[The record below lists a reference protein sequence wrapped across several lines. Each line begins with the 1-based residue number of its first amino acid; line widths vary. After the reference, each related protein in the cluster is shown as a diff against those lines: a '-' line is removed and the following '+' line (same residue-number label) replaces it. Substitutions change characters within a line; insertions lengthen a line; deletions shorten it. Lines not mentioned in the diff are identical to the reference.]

1 MPYQSRPSDR
11 VIELVKAKGGNIWTN
26 CTDTVAGGA
35 AVARA
40 AINAVFPVPDRAKT
54 LLGWR
59 PIETATA
66 GAVAES
72 MISVFDIQGANF
84 NFQPQEVMCGNTAG
98 SMLATGTPIQ
108 APSEY
113 YDVFAPVAGGE
124 AINVGV
130 EPCDALAGNR
140 RSAAEFTWTDVRLP
154 ELPVIKSLCGREVAI
169 AIAAVGEV
177 AGVAMPITDAHELI
191 EVGGCATESVNTAAE
206 ELMVEMILRCTALPI
221 NEIRFPFEPYAGT
234 AVTPGSNIAYVTRR
248 LIRMKFSQP
257 TVVVNS
263 AYDVDIALAAAGQ
276 AVHYIR
282 WI

>member
-1 MPYQSRPSDR
+1 MPYQGKPSEA
-11 VIELVKAKGGNIWTN
+11 VIRMVEQLGGNIWTS
-26 CTDTVAGGA
+26 CTDTVAGGV

-40 AINAVFPVPDRAKT
+40 AINAAFPVPDKAKT

-72 MISVFDIQGANF
+72 MLAVFDIQGANY
-84 NFQPQEVMCGNTAG
+84 NFQPQEVICGNTAG

-124 AINVGV
+124 VWNVGV

-154 ELPVIKSLCGREVAI
+154 LPTIRSLCGREVAI

-177 AGVAMPITDAHELI
+177 AGVAMPITQAHTLI
-191 EVGGCATESVNTAAE
+191 EAGGIATESVNTAAE
-206 ELMVEMILRCTALPI
+206 ELMVEFILRCTALPI

-248 LIRMKFSQP
+248 LQRMNFSQESV
-257 TVVVNS
+257 TINS

>member
-11 VIELVKAKGGNIWTN
+11 VVELVKGLNGNIWTS
-26 CTDTVAGGA
+26 CTDTIAGGA
-35 AVARA
+35 AVARTA
-40 AINAVFPVPDRAKT
+40 FALFPVPDKART

-72 MISVFDIQGANF
+72 MVSVFDIQGANY
-84 NFQPQEVMCGNTAG
+84 NFQPQEVICGNTAG

-108 APSEY
+108 GPSEY

-124 AINVGV
+124 LINIGV

-140 RSAAEFTWTDVRLP
+140 RSAAEFTWTDVKVP
-154 ELPVIKSLCGREVAI
+154 LPVIRSLCGREVAI

-177 AGVAMPITDAHELI
+177 AGVAMPITEAHALI
-191 EVGGCATESVNTAAE
+191 EAGGIATESVNTAAE
-206 ELMVEMILRCTALPI
+206 ELMIEFILRCTALPI

-248 LIRMKFSQP
+248 LQRMKFSQP
-257 TVVVNS
+257 AVTINS

-276 AVHYIR
+276 AVHYVR

>member
-1 MPYQSRPSDR
+1 MPYKSGPSPE
-11 VIELVKAKGGNIWTN
+11 VLAMIERMGGNVWTG

-40 AINAVFPVPDRAKT
+40 VVELHVVPDKAKT

-72 MISVFDIQGANF
+72 MLSVFDIQGVNY

-98 SMLATGTPIQ
+98 SILASGTPLQ
-108 APSEY
+108 GPSEY

-124 AINVGV
+124 IINVGV
-130 EPCDALAGNR
+130 EPLDALAGNR

-154 ELPVIKSLCGREVAI
+154 LPPIRSLCSREIAI

-177 AGVAMPITDAHELI
+177 PGLAMAITDAHQLI

-206 ELMVEMILRCTALPI
+206 ELMVTLILRCTALPL
-221 NEIRFPFEPYAGT
+221 NEIRCVLEPYAGT

-248 LIRMKFSQP
+248 VQRMKFSQ
-257 TVVVNS
+257 TSVTINS
-263 AYDVDIALAAAGQ
+263 AFDVDIALAAAGQ
-276 AVHYIR
+276 AAHYVR

>member
-1 MPYQSRPSDR
+1 MPYQSGPSAK
-11 VIELVKAKGGNIWTN
+11 VLAMIEQMGGNVWTG

-40 AINAVFPVPDRAKT
+40 VVEAHVVPDKAKT

-72 MISVFDIQGANF
+72 MLSVFDIQGVNY

-124 AINVGV
+124 VINVGV
-130 EPCDALAGNR
+130 EPLDALAGNR

-154 ELPVIKSLCGREVAI
+154 LPTIRSLCSREIAI

-177 AGVAMPITDAHELI
+177 AGLAMAITDAHQLI

-206 ELMVEMILRCTALPI
+206 ELMVSLILRCTALPV
-221 NEIRFPFEPYAGT
+221 NEIRTVLEPYAGT
-234 AVTPGSNIAYVTRR
+234 AVTPGSNAAYVTRR
-248 LIRMKFSQP
+248 LQRMKFSQP
-257 TVVVNS
+257 SVTINS
-263 AYDVDIALAAAGQ
+263 AFDVDIALAAAGQ
-276 AVHYIR
+276 AAHYVR

>member
-11 VIELVKAKGGNIWTN
+11 VVELVKAAGGNIWTS

-40 AINAVFPVPDRAKT
+40 AINAVFPVPDKAKT

-72 MISVFDIQGANF
+72 MLSVFDIQGANF

-98 SMLATGTPIQ
+98 SILATGTPLQ
-108 APSEY
+108 GPSEY

-124 AINVGV
+124 TWNVGV
-130 EPCDALAGNR
+130 EPLDALAGNR

-154 ELPVIKSLCGREVAI
+154 LPTVRSLCGREVAI

-177 AGVAMPITDAHELI
+177 PGVAMAITGAHELI
-191 EVGGCATESVNTAAE
+191 EAGGCATESVNTAAE

-221 NEIRFPFEPYAGT
+221 NEIRFPFEPYAGS
-234 AVTPGSNIAYVTRR
+234 AITPSSNIAYVTRR
-248 LIRMKFSQP
+248 LQRMKFSQP
-257 TVVVNS
+257 SVTVTS
-263 AYDVDIALAAAGQ
+263 AYDVDVALAAAGQ
-276 AVHYIR
+276 AAHYIR